1 MSIRQITHHPKSY
14 KTPYKASDPDNN
26 KRGQLYIVA
35 TPIGNLGDM
44 SQRAIQTLSD
54 VELILAE
61 DTRKTRK
68 LTSHF
73 GISTP
78 LQSLHE
84 HNEQERAQTIVDL
97 LQQGQHIAL
106 VSDAGTPLISDPG
119 YRLVTSVADANV
131 NIIPIPGAS
140 AVITALSIAGLPT
153 DRFMFEGFLPAKQPA
168 RQAYLKNNYYEMRTQ
183 VYYESS
189 HRIHATLKD
198 IQQVFGDKRHIVIAR
213 ELTKLYED
221 IFRGTIAQ
229 AHDWLVADT
238 HRAKG
243 EFVLII
249 AGNPEPPAPA
259 TELIQTNILTTLLGE
274 LPVKQAAHL
283 TAKITGQA
291 KNAVYKQALQSKNN
305 K

>member
-1 MSIRQITHHPKSY
+1 MSIRQITHHAKSY
-14 KTPYKASDPDNN
+14 KASSPTNHQC
-26 KRGQLYIVA
+26 GQLYIVA
-35 TPIGNLGDM
+35 TPIGNLGDI

-68 LTSHF
+68 LTHHF
-73 GISTP
+73 GIATP

-84 HNEQERAQTIVDL
+84 HNEQERAQAIVDL

-119 YRLVTSVADANV
+119 YRLVSIVADAYI

-153 DRFMFEGFLPAKQPA
+153 DRFMFEGFLPAKQQA
-168 RQAYLKNNYYEMRTQ
+168 RQTYLQSNYHETRTQ

-189 HRIHATLKD
+189 HRIHATIND
-198 IQQVFGDKRHIVIAR
+198 MQQVFGEARPMVIAR

-221 IFRGTIAQ
+221 IFRGTIAE
-229 AHDWLVADT
+229 AHNWLIADT

-249 AGNPEPPAPA
+249 AGNPEPPTPA
-259 TELIQTNILTTLLGE
+259 TELIQTDILTTLLSE

-291 KNAVYKQALQSKNN
+291 KNAVYKQALQLKNN
-305 K
+305 Q

>member
-1 MSIRQITHHPKSY
+1 MSIVQAKHHPKQQNSG
-14 KTPYKASDPDNN
+14 K
-26 KRGQLYIVA
+26 LYIVA
-35 TPIGNLGDM
+35 TPIGNLGDI
-44 SQRAIQTLSD
+44 SQRACQTLSE

-84 HNEQERAQTIVDL
+84 HNEQERAHHIVDL
-97 LQQGQHIAL
+97 LQQGQNIAL

-119 YRLVTSVADANV
+119 YRLVTVVAEANLS
-131 NIIPIPGAS
+131 IIPIPGAS

-153 DRFMFEGFLPAKQPA
+153 DRFIFEGFLPAKSQA
-168 RQAYLKNNYYEMRTQ
+168 RQNHLQNNYYESRTQ

-189 HRIHATLKD
+189 HRIQATIHD
-198 IQQVFGDKRHIVIAR
+198 MQQVFGAERPIVIAR

-221 IFRGTIAQ
+221 IFRGTLAEAQ
-229 AHDWLVADT
+229 NWLAADT
-238 HRAKG
+238 HRSKG

-249 AGNPEPPAPA
+249 AGNAQPPN
-259 TELIQTNILTTLLGE
+259 TETQAINADILSTLLSE

-291 KNAVYKQALQSKNN
+291 KNAVYKQALQLKNN